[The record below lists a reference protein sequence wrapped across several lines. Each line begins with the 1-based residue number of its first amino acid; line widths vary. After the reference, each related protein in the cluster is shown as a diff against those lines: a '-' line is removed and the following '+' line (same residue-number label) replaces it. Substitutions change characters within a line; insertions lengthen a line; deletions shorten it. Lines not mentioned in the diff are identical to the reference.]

1 MEAALLYLK
10 LLGPP
15 PASPPAP
22 RKTYKATVT
31 PNYLCYM
38 MKHRAN
44 ECFMELSTLGL
55 IIELFFSPEKFMA
68 GVKEVTEKVF
78 KVFFDALLVF

>member
-1 MEAALLYLK
+1 
-10 LLGPP
+10 
-15 PASPPAP
+15 
-22 RKTYKATVT
+22 
-31 PNYLCYM
+31 

-44 ECFMELSTLGL
+44 ECFMELSTRGL
-55 IIELFFSPEKFMA
+55 IIELFFPPEKFMA